1 MSPSFPP
8 RSNQEESKTPVL
20 AKDSPLPFDMT
31 WVSEHT
37 VLQGL
42 PERGARSPSW
52 SVAGGGDLPT
62 PLPGNEVGYRQVSV
76 EIRREVCPYGF

>member
-1 MSPSFPP
+1 M
-8 RSNQEESKTPVL
+8 L
-20 AKDSPLPFDMT
+20 AKGGPLPFDMT
-31 WVSEHT
+31 RVSEYT

-62 PLPGNEVGYRQVSV
+62 PLPGDEVSY
-76 EIRREVCPYGF
+76 